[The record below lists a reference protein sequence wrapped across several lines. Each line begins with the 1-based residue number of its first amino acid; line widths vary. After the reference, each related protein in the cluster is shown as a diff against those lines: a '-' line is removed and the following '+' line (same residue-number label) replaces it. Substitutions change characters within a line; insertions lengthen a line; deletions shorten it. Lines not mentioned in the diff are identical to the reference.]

1 MEPGGGNRLSQVD
14 GPRQGRVLARPGIT
28 AMRLGS
34 NKEDK
39 SMKLAKVLSVLLAG
53 LLLGLGS
60 GVALAKET
68 VKVAFLGP
76 LTGGVSAIGVGGR
89 NSAELAVKLRNADPK
104 AKYHYE
110 LVVLDDECKPNT
122 GVQVATKVAADK
134 QVIAAATH
142 YCSVVALASVDIYHK
157 FGLPV
162 VVWGAVHPD
171 ITYGNNYKDIH
182 RVNGTMI
189 NQNEVAAKFVT
200 GLGYKTWV
208 LLYDTTDYGKGMQQ
222 YFSKYLTENGGK
234 VLGSFGVG
242 ADQQDFT
249 SELTQAKTLNPDV
262 IWFGGLTPLGVRIRL
277 QMDKLGV
284 DSQFQ
289 SCSGIISDAYIEG
302 TGPLAEGTLAFR
314 EGEPVENLPGGKW
327 FLSEYN
333 KAGYK
338 EAPDAFGPFAFAGMN
353 MILDAIEAVGPK
365 RQAVVKWMGN
375 VKDYPTI
382 VGPVTF
388 DDHGQNISPAITKYV
403 VQDGKW
409 VPWQDS
415 EYASGKRQLKRR

>member
-1 MEPGGGNRLSQVD
+1 MKTGKFLSL
-14 GPRQGRVLARPGIT
+14 VL
-28 AMRLGS
+28 
-34 NKEDK
+34 
-39 SMKLAKVLSVLLAG
+39 VG
-53 LLLGLGS
+53 LLLALGA
-60 GVALAKET
+60 GPALAAKQT

-110 LVVLDDECKPNT
+110 LLVLDDECKPNS
-122 GVQVATKVAADK
+122 GVQVATKAAADK

-171 ITYGNNYKDIH
+171 ITYGNDYKEIH

-189 NQNEVAAKFVT
+189 NQNEVAAKFVA

-208 LLYDTTDYGKGMQQ
+208 LLYDTTDYGKGMHQ

-277 QMDKLGV
+277 QMDKLGA

-289 SCSGIISDAYIEG
+289 SCSGIISDAFIEG
-302 TGPLAEGTLAFR
+302 AGALAEGTIAFR
-314 EGEPVENLPGGKW
+314 EGEPVEHLPGGKW
-327 FLSEYN
+327 FLEEYN

-338 EAPDAFGPFAFAGMN
+338 EAPDAFGPFAFSAMS
-353 MILDAIEAVGPK
+353 MILDGIEAVGPK
-365 RQAVVKWMGN
+365 RAAVVKWMEN
-375 VKDYPTI
+375 IKDYKTI
-382 VGPVTF
+382 VGQVTF
-388 DDHGQNISPAITKYV
+388 DAHGQNISPAITKYV

-409 VPWQDS
+409 VPWQES

>member
-171 ITYGNNYKDIH
+171 ITYGNNYKEIH

-208 LLYDTTDYGKGMQQ
+208 LLYDTTDYGKGMHQ
-222 YFSKYLTENGGK
+222 YYSKYLTQDGGK

-284 DSQFQ
+284 DS
-289 SCSGIISDAYIEG
+289 SSRAARASSPTPTSRAPAPWPRAPWPSARASRWRTCPAASGSSPSTTRPA
-302 TGPLAEGTLAFR
+302 TRRPPTPSAPL
-314 EGEPVENLPGGKW
+314 P
-327 FLSEYN
+327 
-333 KAGYK
+333 
-338 EAPDAFGPFAFAGMN
+338 
-353 MILDAIEAVGPK
+353 
-365 RQAVVKWMGN
+365 
-375 VKDYPTI
+375 
-382 VGPVTF
+382 
-388 DDHGQNISPAITKYV
+388 SPA
-403 VQDGKW
+403 
-409 VPWQDS
+409 
-415 EYASGKRQLKRR
+415 